1 VAGFMPISDY
11 DDSMKVAVLISGSMR
26 TFDSAWPHN
35 EKLLSSLGISYDI
48 YLHTWNENF
57 GTHHGVPKGLSPRR
71 FFWRWYPTKF
81 RAPENYNP
89 ADYISISL
97 SPKISIEKMPDLVEL
112 IPELSLVK
120 TRPDARAF
128 MNSSAMYLGMEKVAQ
143 LALDSNTEYSHFLRI
158 RSDFML
164 SKRFKFRATKDV
176 VLCADGVLIEG
187 KHISDQCFYAPFDL
201 MDPLMFN
208 FTFLKEKLKVE
219 GWYSQKF
226 KQNRKA
232 EFLFF
237 ENLYHSNL
245 IQQLQKV
252 PKSSFG
258 KILREIEVRD
268 YEVSFR
274 NHFKLLLI
282 HNRVVLSK
290 LVIIA
295 AARVS
300 RKLGLTNL
308 LKSILRKS

>member
-1 VAGFMPISDY
+1 MAGLTLNSDY
-11 DDSMKVAVLISGSMR
+11 AESVRIAVLISGSLR

-35 EKLLSSLGISYDI
+35 EKVLSSLGVNYDI
-48 YLHTWNENF
+48 YMHTWNENF

-81 RAPENYNP
+81 KAAENYNP
-89 ADYISISL
+89 ADYISSSS
-97 SPKISIEKMPDLVEL
+97 SPTISIETMSDLEEL
-112 IPELSLVK
+112 IPELSQVK
-120 TRPDARAF
+120 TRPNARAF

-143 LALDSNTEYSHFLRI
+143 MAIDSGVEYSHFLRM

-164 SKRFKFRATKDV
+164 SKRFRFRATRDV

-201 MDPLMFN
+201 INPLMFN
-208 FTFLKEKLKVE
+208 FTFLKEKLEVE
-219 GWYSQKF
+219 GWHSQKF
-226 KQNRKA
+226 KQYRKA

-237 ENLYHSNL
+237 ENLYRSNL
-245 IQQLQKV
+245 IQHLQKV

-290 LVIIA
+290 LLIIT
-295 AARVS
+295 AARIS